1 MATGPRIQY
10 EIAATATGAAEVEK
24 LATELEKLDDAVD
37 PALAQKARE
46 AAAALRAIGQ
56 QQEAIDAFVRWKT
69 ATGEARA
76 ELDRAQAAAQKL
88 AAEIAQAGEPTKA
101 QAGQMQKLR
110 DAVRDAKQELQQQ
123 TTSLDSARSGLTQL
137 GIPLDGVATK
147 QRELKKSTADVRQ
160 EVEALATTARGASGF
175 TALVRDTDA
184 ARLQMEA
191 AARSVDAY
199 ARSLGAAG
207 PPTASQVSELAKLQ
221 QAAAQA
227 RAEFERLQAETVQQA
242 TALRQAGANTEQL
255 TAQARELASA
265 QRQAATAAQQF
276 GTQSTAA
283 SAQAQRAHDGVR
295 SGIDSIGSSLRTVQ
309 GLAAAAIG
317 GDLLAGTVGDVIKT
331 ADAYDNLA
339 ARIKLVTGEGVAFD
353 TAFQGV
359 YEVAKRTSSALEST
373 GTLFSRIATA
383 GKELGLSQQQALQ
396 LTETINSAVQLSGAS
411 AQASDAAI
419 TQLIQ
424 GLQSGVLRGEE
435 FNSVMEQA
443 PRLASALAD
452 GLGVP
457 IGKLRE
463 MAGEGKLTTAAVL
476 QALQAQRA
484 VIEREFGSL
493 PATVGRAITNLQTE
507 WSKFIGTTNAST
519 GATATVAEGINLLAG
534 NLQEV
539 ADVAGRAGSVLTA
552 ALAVQ
557 GVAALRAFV
566 VEGRAATLVST
577 ALSASLGSIPKVIS
591 ITVAAAGFEVGFRIG
606 EMLRENSVLARQLGV
621 AVAGFLQATVS
632 DLQLLAESASA
643 IFTNDT
649 IDAALTRYKQ
659 RAVQLDE
666 SFRVLW
672 DEAEKGP
679 TSAAAAMDQA
689 SGAAQVAGASAQGA
703 AQAVGSI
710 APAAG
715 AATGAL
721 ANLGTQAAAS
731 LPVARDAAQ
740 QIADKLGEV
749 GQKGGVAKDVFEKDI
764 PGAIEKL
771 DGAGLGQF
779 FGGLSSALGKAQ
791 SDAQRFGEQMQ
802 SSGDAG
808 SAGLA
813 KSELAA
819 DRLQQ
824 AMGLVG
830 NKAATALGVDLD
842 SVGTRVTK
850 SFTDADN
857 NLNVLLRSLPLLK
870 QQGVDTGAAVA
881 QALGGMINR
890 AKNEAEVDAV
900 VSRINTLGQS
910 GVLSGQQVAGA
921 MQAAG
926 DQATALRAKIED
938 ATPGVNSLG
947 EAARRAGVDFGA
959 LTTGVSQTFADG
971 VVQVRD
977 LANQIDA
984 TGTKASLAG
993 PVLAQ
998 ALNQRAAAAQ
1008 TTEEARLL
1016 EAEISRIIGRSPELA
1031 GALSGALDQVKQKAA
1046 ELTPEMK
1053 RLQADA
1059 GLLGIKLTQGTDS
1072 GAGGVTKVIE
1082 SYERLKA
1089 SGQVTAG
1096 EIDTAFQNMALK
1108 VMQSSGGV
1116 APEWLKVEAGLRGVT
1131 LQADQT
1137 GGSLSGVG
1145 SSGQNAGNQIAE
1157 GLNNANGSGLTLLDT
1172 LRSVRERNAEVTAA
1186 SAASDAA
1193 RKSMNAQGVD
1203 ATGVFRLREKLDSGT
1218 LTAADAD
1225 LVKGVADAAKQNAA
1239 MSKGANPSA
1248 LSQEFWRSLQ
1258 EQTAIAQRAQEVLA
1272 GLGSMPAWGQ
1282 GVNRIA
1288 QAPAPVIAPPTPTP
1302 APAPVA
1308 QSSRTVVVN
1317 LALPG
1322 GGTRTETIQASD
1334 QQSAD
1339 ALLRVLES
1347 SARAMGR

>member
-1 MATGPRIQY
+1 MATGPKIQY

-37 PALAQKARE
+37 PALAQKARD

-56 QQEAIDAFVRWKT
+56 QQEAINEFVRWKT

-137 GIPLDGVATK
+137 GIPLDGVAAK

-242 TALRQAGANTEQL
+242 TSLRQAGANTEQL
-255 TAQARELASA
+255 TSQARELASA

-276 GTQSTAA
+276 GTQSAAA

-295 SGIDSIGSSLRTVQ
+295 SGIDGIGSSLRAIQ

-452 GLGVP
+452 GLNVP

-557 GVAALRAFV
+557 GVTALRTFV
-566 VEGRAATLVST
+566 AEGRAAALVST

-606 EMLRENSVLARQLGV
+606 EMLRENSALARQLGV

-632 DLQLLAESASA
+632 DLQLLAESAKA

-659 RAVQLDE
+659 RAAQLDE

-679 TSAAAAMDQA
+679 TSAAAAMDRA

-721 ANLGTQAAAS
+721 AGLGAQAAAS

-740 QIADKLGEV
+740 QIADKLSEV

-764 PGAIEKL
+764 PGAIEKM
-771 DGAGLGQF
+771 DGAALGQF
-779 FGGLSSALGKAQ
+779 FGGLSSALGKTQ
-791 SDAQRFGEQMQ
+791 SDAQRFGDQMQ
-802 SSGDAG
+802 ASGDAG

-824 AMGLVG
+824 AMVLVG

-926 DQATALRAKIED
+926 DRTAALRTSIED
-938 ATPGVNSLG
+938 ATPGINSLG

-959 LTTGVSQTFADG
+959 LTTGVSKPFADG

-977 LANQIDA
+977 LADQINA

-1031 GALSGALDQVKQKAA
+1031 GALSGALDQVKQKTA

-1053 RLQADA
+1053 RLRADA
-1059 GLLGIKLTQGTDS
+1059 DLLGVKLTQGTES
-1072 GAGGVTKVIE
+1072 GTGGVTKVIE
-1082 SYERLKA
+1082 SYERLKT

-1193 RKSMNAQGVD
+1193 RKAMNSQAVD

-1282 GVNRIA
+1282 GVNRIT

-1308 QSSRTVVVN
+1308 QASRTVVVN

>member
-452 GLGVP
+452 GLNVP

-484 VIEREFGSL
+484 VIEREFSSL

-557 GVAALRAFV
+557 GVTALRTFV
-566 VEGRAATLVST
+566 AEGRAAALVST

-606 EMLRENSVLARQLGV
+606 EMLRENSALARQLGV

-632 DLQLLAESASA
+632 DLQLLAESAKA

-659 RAVQLDE
+659 RAAQLDE

-679 TSAAAAMDQA
+679 TSAAAAMDRA

-721 ANLGTQAAAS
+721 AGLGAQAAAS

-740 QIADKLGEV
+740 QIADKLSEV

-764 PGAIEKL
+764 PGAIEKM
-771 DGAGLGQF
+771 DGA
-779 FGGLSSALGKAQ
+779 ALGQ
-791 SDAQRFGEQMQ
+791 SDAQRFGDQMQ
-802 SSGDAG
+802 ASGDAG

-824 AMGLVG
+824 AMVLVG

-926 DQATALRAKIED
+926 DRTAALRTSIED
-938 ATPGVNSLG
+938 ATPGINSLG

-959 LTTGVSQTFADG
+959 LTTGVSKPFADG

-977 LANQIDA
+977 LADQINA

-1031 GALSGALDQVKQKAA
+1031 GALSGALDQVKQKTA

-1053 RLQADA
+1053 RLRADA
-1059 GLLGIKLTQGTDS
+1059 DLLGVKLTQGTES
-1072 GAGGVTKVIE
+1072 GTGGVTKVIE
-1082 SYERLKA
+1082 SYERLKT

-1193 RKSMNAQGVD
+1193 RKAMNSQAVD

-1282 GVNRIA
+1282 GVNRIT

-1308 QSSRTVVVN
+1308 QASRTVVVN